1 MIKLLKIVRQI
12 LNEVELG
19 KPNPEEDK
27 DELDLTKPIP
37 GIDDTNQ
44 DTSADNQEEP
54 ELEPIDPTGA
64 GTIDIDSPL
73 EPEFDE
79 PEDEITDEPE
89 PEQVKDIS
97 PIDAKNMI
105 KSTKG
110 KFFTVWFTKKD
121 GTLRMMN
128 CRLGVKMYLKGGEL
142 PYDPEA
148 KALIPVYS
156 IDAKGYRMINWTTI
170 QKLKI
175 GGRTY
180 NVN

>member
-27 DELDLTKPIP
+27 DELDLAKPIP
-37 GIDDTNQ
+37 GLDDTNL

-73 EPEFDE
+73 EPDFDIDT
-79 PEDEITDEPE
+79 PEEDE

-128 CRLGVKMYLKGGEL
+128 ARLGIKMYLKGGEL
-142 PYDPEA
+142 PYNPEE
-148 KALIPVYS
+148 KGLIPCYDMQ
-156 IDAKGYRMINWTTI
+156 IHGYRMINWTTI

-175 GGRTY
+175 GNRTY
-180 NVN
+180 NVK

>member
-27 DELDLTKPIP
+27 DELDLAKPIP
-37 GIDDTNQ
+37 GIDDTNL

-64 GTIDIDSPL
+64 GTIDINSPL
-73 EPEFDE
+73 EPDFDTDT
-79 PEDEITDEPE
+79 PEEDE

-110 KFFTVWFTKKD
+110 KFFTVWFIKKD

-128 CRLGVKMYLKGGEL
+128 ARLAVKAYLKGGEL
-142 PYDPEA
+142 PYNAEE
-148 KALIPVYS
+148 KGLIPCYDV
-156 IDAKGYRMINWTTI
+156 KVQGYRMINWTTI
-170 QKLKI
+170 KKLKI
-175 GGRTY
+175 GNREY
-180 NVN
+180 NVK